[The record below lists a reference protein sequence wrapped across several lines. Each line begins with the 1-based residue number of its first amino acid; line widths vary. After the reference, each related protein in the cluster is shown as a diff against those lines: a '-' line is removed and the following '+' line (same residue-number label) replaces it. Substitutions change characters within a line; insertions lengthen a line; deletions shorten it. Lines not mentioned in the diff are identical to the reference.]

1 MAMGNREFGETFLL
15 AQKEHIEEFEE
26 IFKQFELL
34 LYKNSYVNGKL
45 DNDCFQ
51 ELSAVLIK
59 CIKNFEFNNGVGDAL
74 FLKMLKEYSKM

>member
-1 MAMGNREFGETFLL
+1 MGDREFREKFLL
-15 AQKEHIEEFEE
+15 AQKDSDQAFEE

-51 ELSAVLIK
+51 DLSVKFVKYIK
-59 CIKNFEFNNGVGDAL
+59 KFQFRDSIGDAL
-74 FLKMLKEYSKM
+74 FLKLLKKYSKM